1 MPHAL
6 FLFSPVFFNDFL
18 AFTAPSNFELL
29 VSRLVDAAVQTAS
42 SLFLLHLESLRQL
55 HPVFMGPKVWIFG
68 LNRCMEWCFFNWI
81 FNYTFSCICLILC
94 PKCSVL

>member
-42 SLFLLHLESLRQL
+42 SLFLLHLKSLRQL
-55 HPVFMGPKVWIFG
+55 HPVFMGAKVWILASTG
-68 LNRCMEWCFFNWI
+68 VWSDASSTVDI
-81 FNYTFSCICLILC
+81 FLTTLSLVFA
-94 PKCSVL
+94 